1 MPLQD
6 ELDPQPLQA
15 AGTPTAQPR
24 RSLARHLSEV
34 QLLLDQAPSFLALT
48 QGPSHIVA
56 ITNDAYLSL
65 VGRRREDV
73 VGRPIVE
80 AIPELKEQGLGQLL
94 DAVIDNR
101 KQRTGAAVRV
111 QFKDPAT
118 GDMAERRVDFILQ
131 PIFDST
137 NETVGIFIQGL
148 DVTDRELAIEALQQ
162 ADRNKDDF
170 LATLAHEM
178 LSPLSASQV
187 GLDLLKAMVT
197 PAGPETVR
205 ALALLQRQ
213 YAFLAALVEDLLDV
227 SRIRLGKLALDMQ
240 EVVLQDAVS
249 AAVETCEHRLEAS
262 SHVLC
267 VVLPPSVVKV
277 RADPRRLVQVLTNL
291 LVNSGK
297 FTPRGG
303 SISIEV
309 QQVPD
314 AVEIIVSDTGKGMT
328 AEEAEHAFELF
339 RQNSDLDRV
348 SGGLGIGLA
357 LVRQLVELQ
366 GGTVRAC
373 SPGVSR
379 GTVVTV
385 RFPGTGHS
393 VPLPGSSTLADEP
406 VIDAAQDDAR
416 RSVNAG

>member
-6 ELDPQPLQA
+6 ELDQPPVPP
-15 AGTPTAQPR
+15 GSSSTAQPR

-65 VGRRREDV
+65 VGRQREDV

-80 AIPELKEQGLGQLL
+80 AIPELRTQGLGLLL
-94 DAVIDNR
+94 DAVIEKR

-111 QFKDPAT
+111 QLKDPAT
-118 GDMAERRVDFILQ
+118 GDMTERRIDFILQ

-137 NETVGIFIQGL
+137 NETVGIFMQGL
-148 DVTDRELAIEALQQ
+148 DVTDRELAIEALQK

-187 GLDLLKAMVT
+187 GLDLLKAMIT
-197 PAGPETVR
+197 PAVPETVR

-213 YAFLAALVEDLLDV
+213 YSFLAALVEDLLDV
-227 SRIRLGKLALDMQ
+227 SRIRLGKHVLEMRD
-240 EVVLQDAVS
+240 VVLQDAVS
-249 AAVETCEHRLEAS
+249 AAVETCHHRLEAS
-262 SHVLC
+262 SHVLH
-267 VVLPPSVVKV
+267 VEMPTSIVKV
-277 RADPRRLVQVLTNL
+277 WADPRRLVQVLTNL
-291 LVNSGK
+291 LINSGK
-297 FTPRGG
+297 FTPPGG

-309 QQVPD
+309 QQLPE
-314 AVEIIVSDTGKGMT
+314 AVEIVVSDTGKGMT
-328 AEEAEHAFELF
+328 AEEAEHVFELF
-339 RQNSDLDRV
+339 RQNSALDRV

-373 SPGVSR
+373 SPGLSR
-379 GTVVTV
+379 GTVITV
-385 RFPGTGHS
+385 RFPISGAS
-393 VPLPGSSTLADEP
+393 VLLSASSASGLVDEP
-406 VIDAAQDDAR
+406 EDAPGGA
-416 RSVNAG
+416 SPS